1 VPASTQWV
9 NFSNGKQIM
18 PDGHFLTSEMS
29 LHCSQ
34 QAVITE
40 RDAGSA
46 RFGCDFLCG
55 NGQRQVVGI
64 KPLTSD

>member
-1 VPASTQWV
+1 
-9 NFSNGKQIM
+9 
-18 PDGHFLTSEMS
+18 MS
-29 LHCSQ
+29 LNCSQ

-46 RFGCDFLCG
+46 RFRCDFLCR

-64 KPLTSD
+64 NPLTSD